1 MWTDA
6 NMWEHR
12 SMRSHRPTP
21 LYLEQLIRPK
31 PPATQ
36 EETGE
41 GAGPAGERRAPPCQ
55 REANGT
61 ERNEQRPSPR
71 TARPVEGLNLLAR
84 DPSLGQAVYF
94 AMEEKVTR
102 PPSARS
108 FPFLFLLLKK
118 EVIFSPKR
126 PVRSIPSGTDST
138 ALCRQSLTTRVG

>member
-1 MWTDA
+1 
-6 NMWEHR
+6 
-12 SMRSHRPTP
+12 MRSHRPTP

-94 AMEEKVTR
+94 AMEEKV
-102 PPSARS
+102 ARL
-108 FPFLFLLLKK
+108 FLFLY
-118 EVIFSPKR
+118 FSKTFFTE
-126 PVRSIPSGTDST
+126 IYFQFYN
-138 ALCRQSLTTRVG
+138 L